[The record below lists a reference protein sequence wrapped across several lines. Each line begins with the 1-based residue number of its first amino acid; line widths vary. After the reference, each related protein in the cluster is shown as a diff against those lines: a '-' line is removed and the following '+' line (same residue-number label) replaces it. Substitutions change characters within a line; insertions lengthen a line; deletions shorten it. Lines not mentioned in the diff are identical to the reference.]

1 MMKEKIL
8 KFVKEKREL
17 LVFLGVMVILFTAVI
32 TIAEVTLKSSDK
44 EVSNVEE
51 VPPAET
57 ETPKE
62 TEPSPSEPKA
72 PETMK
77 SPVNGEYVVVRE
89 FFDLNNES
97 ALTNS
102 IIVNGTTLT
111 MSKGVGF
118 AKSDDKEFSCINT
131 ISGTVLSVVNTDL
144 NGYVITVD
152 NSDGLITKYYNL
164 SSVNVKEN
172 DKIMAGKILGQSGN
186 SLTDTEAGNH
196 IYIEMK
202 LNNTYLNPVSLIG
215 KTINEI
221 KSMEK

>member
-1 MMKEKIL
+1 MMKEKII

-17 LVFLGVMVILFTAVI
+17 LVFLGVMVILFAAVI
-32 TIAEVTLKSSDK
+32 TIAEVTLKSNDK
-44 EVSNVEE
+44 EVSRVEE
-51 VPPAET
+51 VPPTDT
-57 ETPKE
+57 ETPSDIEPTPGE
-62 TEPSPSEPKA
+62 TKT

-77 SPVNGEYVVVRE
+77 SPVDGEYIVVRE

-97 ALTNS
+97 TLTNS

-118 AKSDDKEFSCINT
+118 AKTDNQEFNCINT

-152 NSDGLITKYYNL
+152 HSDGLITKYYNL
-164 SSVNVKEN
+164 SSVNVKE
-172 DKIMAGKILGQSGN
+172 DETIESGKIIGQSGN
-186 SLTDTEAGNH
+186 SLTDVEAGNH
-196 IYIEMK
+196 VYVEMK
-202 LNNTYLNPVSLIG
+202 MNNTYLNPVSLIG